1 MPSRVRPI
9 LAALALTFLAAC
21 SSRNPD
27 ALNAANVDENYAVTE
42 ANFAENV
49 DAAAAPAPARPPVAE
64 SAANEAENSSQ
75 ANIDAAVNTL
85 READAE
91 KNEYCQ
97 AQKETTGESDCDD
110 D

>member
-27 ALNAANVDENYAVTE
+27 ALNAANVDEN
-42 ANFAENV
+42 V
-49 DAAAAPAPARPPVAE
+49 DAAAAPAPPKPPVAE
-64 SAANEAENSSQ
+64 SSANEAENSSQ